1 MKANI
6 ILIQTVLPFILPSH
20 LQRKKNLLHSRVSA
34 YLQHSS
40 PVFISVL
47 GLQEVSKSMLTFL
60 SHVLVTLQ
68 KLSQVLLSHCRNVC
82 LYLHSS
88 CVSQNSATGELERAW
103 SVSAKVCFLCFL
115 CFLIFLN
122 GINIEQILYFPNY
135 PWKFCFCIL

>member
-88 CVSQNSATGELERAW
+88 CVSQNSATGELERA
-103 SVSAKVCFLCFL
+103 
-115 CFLIFLN
+115 
-122 GINIEQILYFPNY
+122 
-135 PWKFCFCIL
+135 